1 MTDRAVSVTVNYV
14 MTITIATLLLS
25 GLVVSAGGLI
35 ESQSEE
41 AIRSELDVLGQQL
54 AADIGSTDRLAAVA
68 EGNNDEVRIE
78 SALPT
83 RVAGTGYTIDVAG
96 DTIVLRT
103 IDPEVSVSV
112 QFTVSDGTAV
122 ETERT
127 VRGGNVLIEWDG
139 DSRLV
144 IENA

>member
-68 EGNNDEVRIE
+68 KGNDAEVRIE
-78 SALPT
+78 SALPS

-103 IDPEVSVSV
+103 TDPEVSVSV

-144 IENA
+144 IESA

>member
-1 MTDRAVSVTVNYV
+1 MTDRAVSVAVNYV
-14 MTITIATLLLS
+14 LTLTIATLLLS
-25 GLVVSAGGLI
+25 GLAVTAGGLI
-35 ESQSEE
+35 EAQSEE

-54 AADIGSTDRLAAVA
+54 AANIESADRLATVA
-68 EGNNDEVRIE
+68 KGNTAEVRIE

-83 RVAGTGYTIDVAG
+83 RVAGSGYTIDVAG

-103 IDPEVSVSV
+103 TDPEVSVSV

-127 VRGGNVLIEWDG
+127 VRGGNVLIERDG
-139 DSRLV
+139 DDRLV
-144 IENA
+144 VESA

>member
-103 IDPEVSVSV
+103 TDPEVSVSV